1 MMRCVGCR
9 FYDRNERLSADGG
22 DLRWGRCRRSVP
34 ALHPVDG
41 RTFSAEGVWPRVR
54 DDDWCG
60 AWEARGAHAEPAAL
74 PADSLLASAGQ
85 RGDPAMPAAA
95 AAGPRESLMVPP
107 EIARTSPAGANHF
120 ASD

>member
-9 FYDRNERLSADGG
+9 FYDRNDRASADGG
-22 DLRWGRCRRSVP
+22 DLRWGSCRRSVP
-34 ALHPVDG
+34 TLRPAEG
-41 RTFSAEGVWPRVR
+41 RAFSAQGVWPRVR

-60 AWEARGAHAEPAAL
+60 AWEARDARVDAAAL

-107 EIARTSPAGANHF
+107 ETARIPQTGANHF